1 MRICLS
7 TYKIT
12 DLCSYNVFNNACWLR
27 YWWPSIR
34 FDAANKRPFWWLFV
48 GAIGFCTPLLVMDL
62 LGLWVNGSMQLYA
75 TCMHIVIT
83 RLCFKGSKGQSVE
96 QTGAIVCDALT
107 SDSTPQK
114 PLDSMQFNATCM
126 HNVTT
131 RPNRLCIIAP
141 GFMWLHCAYIPNRL
155 CIIGAGCNRID
166 YSEGRGGGGQETFC
180 CRGFGGANNLPG
192 DFQTFSYTL
201 NGSHSHTVGAT
212 KKGGVQNRFVGALF
226 RVLVFK
232 RALFV
237 HFQGKREMHE
247 KQHFDKTNTLCIQI
261 SLIL

>member
-1 MRICLS
+1 MIRRLNSPLFTIDSVSFRHIC
-7 TYKIT
+7 TE
-12 DLCSYNVFNNACWLR
+12 
-27 YWWPSIR
+27 SIR
-34 FDAANKRPFWWLFV
+34 YHRPSPHR
-48 GAIGFCTPLLVMDL
+48 FC
-62 LGLWVNGSMQLYA
+62 A
-75 TCMHIVIT
+75 TSH
-83 RLCFKGSKGQSVE
+83 RLC
-96 QTGAIVCDALT
+96 
-107 SDSTPQK
+107 
-114 PLDSMQFNATCM
+114 
-126 HNVTT
+126 
-131 RPNRLCIIAP
+131 
-141 GFMWLHCAYIPNRL
+141 
-155 CIIGAGCNRID
+155 RID
-166 YSEGRGGGGQETFC
+166 CASSGRDATESIIQRVEGGGQETFC